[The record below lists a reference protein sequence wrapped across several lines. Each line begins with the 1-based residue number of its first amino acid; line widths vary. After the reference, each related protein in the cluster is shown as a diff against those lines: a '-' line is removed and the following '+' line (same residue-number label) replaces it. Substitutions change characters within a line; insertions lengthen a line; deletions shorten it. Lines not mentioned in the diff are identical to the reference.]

1 MDFVNQINLA
11 TTLGWGVLDVIEN
24 LTRVINSSSG
34 RSIDLK
40 QVNKSSFIHALTGGT
55 RSTWL

>member
-24 LTRVINSSSG
+24 LPRIINSSPG
-34 RSIDLK
+34 RSIDFK
-40 QVNKSSFIHALTGGT
+40 QVNKSSFIHTLTG
-55 RSTWL
+55 